1 MILEGKH
8 AELGT
13 GIFISDIQEGSPAEQ
28 VNVMNVF
35 VKIRSCYLLF
45 VGAFLYKKNNK
56 NDSTTSFQLCKYL
69 PYTKTTTAYRPIENI
84 TQIILRKFSYQTSC
98 LYFLCRQV

>member
-28 VNVMNVF
+28 V
-35 VKIRSCYLLF
+35 
-45 VGAFLYKKNNK
+45 
-56 NDSTTSFQLCKYL
+56 
-69 PYTKTTTAYRPIENI
+69 
-84 TQIILRKFSYQTSC
+84 
-98 LYFLCRQV
+98 

>member
-28 VNVMNVF
+28 VNFMIWFSRKCGVIF
-35 VKIRSCYLLF
+35 FAFSCNIINN
-45 VGAFLYKKNNK
+45 NNK
-56 NDSTTSFQLCKYL
+56 RT
-69 PYTKTTTAYRPIENI
+69 I
-84 TQIILRKFSYQTSC
+84 
-98 LYFLCRQV
+98 